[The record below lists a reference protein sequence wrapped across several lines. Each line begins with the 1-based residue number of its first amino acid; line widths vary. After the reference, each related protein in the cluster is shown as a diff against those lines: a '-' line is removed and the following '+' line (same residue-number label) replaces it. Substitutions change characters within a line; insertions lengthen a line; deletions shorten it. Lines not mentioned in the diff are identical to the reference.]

1 MLLNKSE
8 NNKNHKNLK
17 ISNDIITNIK
27 NKMKDKK
34 EDKSQILKDAKDIF
48 KSKSKPKNIQRKNY
62 YFEDDYDLN
71 DGFIDDT

>member
-48 KSKSKPKNIQRKNY
+48 KSTSKSKNLQQKKYHY
-62 YFEDDYDLN
+62 YEDK
-71 DGFIDDT
+71 